1 MKPLIPL
8 LASLLVLLPAIGFA
22 QTGPSAKTAPA
33 PAAASSGYARTAG
46 GTICTTAPR
55 TEWFPEDEMR
65 LLAQHRGYRIKTF
78 KVANNSC
85 YEVYGFDRHGRIVE
99 AYFNPVT
106 TRLVR
111 ENIAR

>member
-33 PAAASSGYARTAG
+33 PAAASSGYTRTAG
-46 GTICTTAPR
+46 GTVCTTAAR

-85 YEVYGFDRHGRIVE
+85 YEVYGFDRDGRIVE

-111 ENIAR
+111 QNIAK

>member
-1 MKPLIPL
+1 MKLQIPL
-8 LASLLVLLPAIGFA
+8 LASLLVLLPGVGLA
-22 QTGPSAKTAPA
+22 QTSPSAKTAAA
-33 PAAASSGYARTAG
+33 PAAVSSGYARTAG
-46 GTICTTAPR
+46 GTLCTTAAR

-85 YEVYGFDRHGRIVE
+85 YEVYGFDRAGRIVE
-99 AYFNPVT
+99 AYFDPVT